1 MPYNVNIG
9 IMQGRL
15 SPKIDDRI
23 QVFPKKYWKE
33 EFKIASECNFDSIEW
48 IVDEYENPMMN
59 KEEIKEIEKISS
71 EFNIKINSVCCDF
84 FMSNLLFRI
93 SDKQQKENLT
103 VLKKLIENAYI
114 LGIKILEIPLVDSS
128 SMKNKEEE
136 KQLITNLNK
145 IIQYAEDLG
154 IIIGLETD
162 YHPQKILKLLE
173 NFKSKNIALNYDS
186 GNSAS
191 LGYNMYEE
199 FELLGKL
206 IRNIHIKDRLYR
218 GNTVP
223 FGTGDVDFDV
233 LFKLI
238 KKSEYKGDLILQGAR
253 NEKELPEDTC
263 KKYILFVKQYVDKYL
278 K

>member
-1 MPYNVNIG
+1 
-9 IMQGRL
+9 
-15 SPKIDDRI
+15 
-23 QVFPKKYWKE
+23 
-33 EFKIASECNFDSIEW
+33 
-48 IVDEYENPMMN
+48 
-59 KEEIKEIEKISS
+59 
-71 EFNIKINSVCCDF
+71 
-84 FMSNLLFRI
+84 MSNLLFRI

-206 IRNIHIKDRLYR
+206 IKNIHIKDRLYR

-253 NEKELPEDTC
+253 NEKELPED
-263 KKYILFVKQYVDKYL
+263 YIKHMILLLIKVK
-278 K
+278 